1 MKIPYRPY
9 PIPPGN
15 KLDPKQSSFLRPVV
29 DLRLQTLDGGEIGYS
44 AIIDSGADYCL
55 FHGVIGEQLGLD
67 VKKGKALSFYGT
79 GGRKQTAY
87 FHQITFSLDE
97 TQITAQIGFCYGI
110 ECLSVGLLGQIG
122 FFDRFKI
129 SFDLKNDLIEIN

>member
-9 PIPPGN
+9 PVPPGN

-29 DLRLQTLDGGEIGYS
+29 DLRLQKIDGSEIGYS

-55 FHGVIGEQLGLD
+55 FHGVIGEQLGLN
-67 VKKGKALSFYGT
+67 VKKAKALSFYGT

-87 FHQITFSLDE
+87 FHLITFSVADTTIT
-97 TQITAQIGFCYGI
+97 TQVGFCYGI
-110 ECLSVGLLGQIG
+110 EGLSVGLLGQNG
-122 FFDRFKI
+122 FFDKFKI
-129 SFDLKNDLIEIN
+129 SFDLKSQLIEII